1 MKRRGESTTVDYSTK
16 EGKEKKSDWTVFLHL
31 DTNLLHH
38 TNTWRMHRSF
48 HSMVCTII
56 LHWYLREVWVFFH
69 LFTLAD
75 VHLLLV
81 QAQVYQL
88 RCFITALSVILYLP
102 NPMCRMGNH
111 LWQSCSKIKRRIQH
125 ARQLALRKELLR
137 DKNDRTYCEAL
148 PKASWPNQQFHHRRD
163 KQLKFLPRSLTT
175 QTTSALKC

>member
-1 MKRRGESTTVDYSTK
+1 MKRK
-16 EGKEKKSDWTVFLHL
+16 EIWLNCFSPSRHKFIAPHQYMKNAQVIPQHGLHNNLTLIFKRSLSFLSPL
-31 DTNLLHH
+31 YFGRCTFTPCPSPGLSVTLLHY
-38 TNTWRMHRSF
+38 
-48 HSMVCTII
+48 CTF
-56 LHWYLREVWVFFH
+56 RDTVP
-69 LFTLAD
+69 
-75 VHLLLV
+75 
-81 QAQVYQL
+81 
-88 RCFITALSVILYLP
+88 P

-148 PKASWPNQQFHHRRD
+148 PKASWPNQQFHHKRD